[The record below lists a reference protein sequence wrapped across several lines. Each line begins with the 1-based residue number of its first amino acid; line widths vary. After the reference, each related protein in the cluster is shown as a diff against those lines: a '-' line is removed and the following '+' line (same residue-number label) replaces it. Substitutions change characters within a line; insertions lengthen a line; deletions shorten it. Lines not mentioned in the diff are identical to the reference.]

1 MGRLPNLKA
10 QRPEENNQRKT
21 NRLYIGFSLIIL
33 KYIET
38 ALDYKLRIFL
48 KNFLVY
54 YINCL

>member
-38 ALDYKLRIFL
+38 ALDYKQWILS
-48 KNFLVY
+48 KKT
-54 YINCL
+54 